1 MILRS
6 LLLSIYLALYA
17 ASASALQLTENR
29 EVNYSSHIK
38 MGRDM
43 TLHLD
48 ETTVHPWVVGSCFQ
62 YVPELQSIA
71 YLNRIDSSI
80 KLFNKESGE
89 IKMSV
94 PLHREGPDAV
104 GSEPTVFYWLNSDS
118 IFVFSNFNNGRLS
131 LINNRGEKIRTY
143 ELSYSDDDLAHTV
156 EISEVSGG
164 LSYSKKSNSL
174 FIGMRVYSL
183 EKMLNRAPYLKLNI
197 KSGEVKRFVDPMP
210 YKKESLSKIPLDQ
223 RFTSVAVAINDSTEE
238 VTLNFPLSSDLWVRK
253 EPDPWRSLD
262 AQSVY
267 FEKPVFL
274 KNNLLSYRNDREKYK
289 NEVILLPR
297 YTGLIHDPYKNVYYR
312 ISRLPLDGNLYERR
326 LRGEKIK
333 IYQEFSIQVFDD
345 NWRKIAE
352 DKFLDK
358 EVLFTQG
365 MFVDEDG
372 LWLLRPQAENED
384 IMEFRLM
391 NLNR

>member
-1 MILRS
+1 
-6 LLLSIYLALYA
+6 
-17 ASASALQLTENR
+17 
-29 EVNYSSHIK
+29 
-38 MGRDM
+38 M